1 MRPLE
6 LLLALAMA
14 FLIVADVQYP
24 KLVVNGLHSPLGI
37 VVVMAAVLYLFTKST
52 VLGVLGVVAG
62 FTMVQRAGAFNT
74 KYTAANSRVNVDY
87 NNDPSV
93 STSVTLEET
102 IIGNMLTV
110 NNLPGKSSYQNSF
123 SSVNNASACV

>member
-1 MRPLE
+1 
-6 LLLALAMA
+6 MA
-14 FLIVADVQYP
+14 FLIVADVHYP
-24 KLVVNGLHSPLGI
+24 KPVIAGLKSPFGV

-74 KYTAANSRVNVDY
+74 KYTAANNLVNLDY

-123 SSVNNASACV
+123 SSVGNASACV